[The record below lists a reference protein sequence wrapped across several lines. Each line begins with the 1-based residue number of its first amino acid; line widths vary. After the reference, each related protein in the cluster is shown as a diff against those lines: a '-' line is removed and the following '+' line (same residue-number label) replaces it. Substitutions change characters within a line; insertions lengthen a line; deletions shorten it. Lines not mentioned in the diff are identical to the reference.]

1 MCGFIGSFPSQDMT
15 NVSKGLSKILHRGPD
30 DNNIIKSELG
40 VYGHCRLAI
49 IDVDSGIQPMEY
61 NGHLIVFN
69 GEIYNHQDLRS
80 LLNEEFSTNSDT
92 ETILRLYLKF
102 GPDIISKFN
111 GMFSFAIINKNNLFL
126 ARDPIG
132 IKPLYYLENNGI
144 IYFASEIK
152 ALSDIEGRIIEF
164 PSGSY
169 WHSEFGFK
177 RYYDFSNLIK
187 PNLETNLVSKEGLI
201 EIKEALK
208 KAVNLRLI
216 VDKDIPLG
224 VALSGGLDS
233 SIIAALAREQKYPLD
248 TFAVGTAECK
258 DLELSSLVS
267 KHLDTNHH
275 TYAYDAEDILDALP
289 SVIKHLESFDAALIR
304 SAVPNYFLARLASKY
319 VKVILTGEGADELF
333 GGYKYLSQIYNP
345 LDFHNELF
353 NLISNL
359 HNTNLQR
366 ADRMTMAFG
375 IEARVPFLDKDFI
388 ETSLRVPVN
397 WKLHN
402 NQKRIEK
409 YILREAFKNMLP
421 HSIIQRPKEKFSHG
435 AGSKDIMANYSEKE
449 ISDDEFNNEKNI
461 DDKLILRSKEELFYY
476 RIFVDIFGDTIDPET
491 VGRTRSIVKD
501 ELMAL

>member
-15 NVSKGLSKILHRGPD
+15 IVSKGLSKIIHRGPD

-49 IDVDSGIQPMEY
+49 IGVDSGTQPMEY

-80 LLNEEFSTNSDT
+80 LLNEEFSTDSDT

-102 GPDIISKFN
+102 GPDILSKFN

-152 ALSDIEGRIIEF
+152 ALSGIEGRIIEF
-164 PSGSY
+164 PNGSY
-169 WHSEFGFK
+169 WHSESGFK
-177 RYYDFSNLIK
+177 KYYDFSNLIK

-233 SIIAALAREQKYPLD
+233 SIITALAREQKYPLD

-258 DLELSSLVS
+258 DLELSI
-267 KHLDTNHH
+267 T
-275 TYAYDAEDILDALP
+275 
-289 SVIKHLESFDAALIR
+289 SF
-304 SAVPNYFLARLASKY
+304 K
-319 VKVILTGEGADELF
+319 TF
-333 GGYKYLSQIYNP
+333 GY
-345 LDFHNELF
+345 
-353 NLISNL
+353 
-359 HNTNLQR
+359 
-366 ADRMTMAFG
+366 
-375 IEARVPFLDKDFI
+375 
-388 ETSLRVPVN
+388 
-397 WKLHN
+397 
-402 NQKRIEK
+402 
-409 YILREAFKNMLP
+409 
-421 HSIIQRPKEKFSHG
+421 
-435 AGSKDIMANYSEKE
+435 
-449 ISDDEFNNEKNI
+449 
-461 DDKLILRSKEELFYY
+461 
-476 RIFVDIFGDTIDPET
+476 
-491 VGRTRSIVKD
+491 
-501 ELMAL
+501 